1 MAKSSTY
8 LLRLD
13 PQKKALW
20 ESKSREQD
28 MSLAKWIEMMCDRG
42 GEDCEL
48 VLSEEA
54 DALRANAVPV
64 DFAPTKAVEGVA
76 EKPHVF
82 YQRGTLLAHDDS
94 KCWCKKG

>member
-42 GEDCEL
+42 DPSSVVEIIQPTTTLTIERIKPPKTGVSGHKGFQNGSIWVCDQDC
-48 VLSEEA
+48 
-54 DALRANAVPV
+54 PC
-64 DFAPTKAVEGVA
+64 
-76 EKPHVF
+76 
-82 YQRGTLLAHDDS
+82 RG
-94 KCWCKKG
+94 